1 MLNVSGL
8 RYRIGGRLVLDGA
21 SFSVA
26 AGRRAALVGRNGAGK
41 STLLRLVAGELEAE
55 SGEVRLPR
63 GARVAHVAQAAPSG
77 AASARDFVLA
87 ADRERARLLAAAA
100 RETDGARLAGLHAR
114 LAEIGA
120 HAAPARAAAILR
132 GLGFDAR
139 AQEAPL
145 DSFSGGWRMRA
156 GLAAA
161 LFAEPDLLLLDEPTN
176 HLDLEASLWL
186 TAFLARWP
194 RALLLCSHDRAV
206 IDKAATDTVHL
217 ERGRTRAYRGGWSA
231 FVRARSEGLARDAA
245 ERKRVE
251 AERRRMTAYVER
263 FRYKATKARQAQSR
277 LKALAKL
284 AAPPPPP
291 PGEAPPRLRFPDP
304 APLAPP
310 LLALEGAAA
319 GYGAGPPALRGL
331 DLRIDADDR
340 IALLGANGEGK
351 STLLRL
357 LAGRMAP
364 AAGAVRRAARLSV
377 GYYAQD
383 GAEALDP
390 DMSAERHVAALLP
403 EAGETARRAHCGRFG
418 FAGARADLPAAA
430 LSGGE
435 AVRLALALICCAR
448 PHILLLDEP
457 TNHLDIDSREAFV
470 EALNAWTGA
479 AVLVTHDED
488 VIARAADRLWLVAD
502 GTCRPF
508 DGDLEDYRRLTLS
521 RRGGGGAAGPG
532 KSAGGRGAER
542 RRATAAAAPLRRAA
556 RAAEAKAAALGAELA
571 ALDARIADPALY
583 AAGADPA
590 RAADLNRRRAEAAKA
605 LAAAEADWLAA
616 EEAAESDRSGS
627 RRPSTSVP
635 RA

>member
-55 SGEVRLPR
+55 SGEIRLPR
-63 GARVAHVAQAAPSG
+63 GARVAHVAQTAPSG
-77 AASARDFVLA
+77 AAGARDFVLA

-100 RETDGARLAGLHAR
+100 RETDGARIAGLHAR

-139 AQEAPL
+139 AQAAPL

-194 RALLLCSHDRAV
+194 RALLLCSHDRAA

-291 PGEAPPRLRFPDP
+291 GEAPLRLRFPDP

-319 GYGAGPPALRGL
+319 GYGAGPPVLRGL
-331 DLRIDADDR
+331 DLRIDTDDR

-435 AVRLALALICCAR
+435 AVRLVLALICCAR

-521 RRGGGGAAGPG
+521 RRGGGGAAGPR
-532 KSAGGRGAER
+532 KPAGGRGAER

-556 RAAEAKAAALGAELA
+556 RAAESKAAALGAELA

-590 RAADLNRRRAEAAKA
+590 RAATLNRRRAEAAKA
-605 LAAAEADWLAA
+605 LADAEADWLAA
-616 EEAAESDRSGS
+616 EEAAESGPQS
-627 RRPSTSVP
+627 
-635 RA
+635 A